1 MLDQPSAIT
10 SYQSTLKAYSLFNS
24 QLKALESLV
33 LIVDSLQTICQDLKE
48 RIESLEAAKT

>member
-10 SYQSTLKAYSLFNS
+10 SYQSTSKAYSLFNS